1 MNIFLSKVLHV
12 LEDFSEYK
20 MIMKQYSFVYFWYCY
35 YFLLDIE
42 MYAKKI
48 KSVKQVND
56 RIRKVFG
63 SFSALTVQVVG
74 IYYNAALFYYS
85 NNHSAKEL
93 SYQKTY
99 QKIIFPVW
107 LMLCDHRRKAG
118 AKNCLKNNILFT
130 NSNSQMVSFVCS
142 YRLQTAVPVIDLH

>member
-1 MNIFLSKVLHV
+1 MFLKIFQNIRWLWNSIRLF
-12 LEDFSEYK
+12 
-20 MIMKQYSFVYFWYCY
+20 IFWYCY

-56 RIRKVFG
+56 RIRQVFG

-99 QKIIFPVW
+99 
-107 LMLCDHRRKAG
+107 
-118 AKNCLKNNILFT
+118 
-130 NSNSQMVSFVCS
+130 
-142 YRLQTAVPVIDLH
+142 

>member
-1 MNIFLSKVLHV
+1 
-12 LEDFSEYK
+12 
-20 MIMKQYSFVYFWYCY
+20 
-35 YFLLDIE
+35 

-99 QKIIFPVW
+99 
-107 LMLCDHRRKAG
+107 
-118 AKNCLKNNILFT
+118 
-130 NSNSQMVSFVCS
+130 
-142 YRLQTAVPVIDLH
+142 